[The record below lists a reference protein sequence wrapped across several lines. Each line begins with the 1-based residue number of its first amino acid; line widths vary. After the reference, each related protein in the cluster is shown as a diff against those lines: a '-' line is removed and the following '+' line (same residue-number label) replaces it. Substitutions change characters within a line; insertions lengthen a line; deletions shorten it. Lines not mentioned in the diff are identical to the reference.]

1 MTIATSQITIVVYEN
16 TDEDI
21 NELKEQVLTNKQEIT
36 NVKSVADNN
45 AKEIINKVSTDTFNN
60 QVQILENDLAKAN
73 EGLNK
78 WLYEIYP
85 KSLFAEADR
94 AKYTLDIFSNNKD
107 ILPSQTILLKDNELS
122 FQKNYGD
129 TYIAYTLTFVYFDA
143 AYTWETTWSYDDYA
157 SIYLNGKLVSSGTT
171 VAGRNRPITINFKTG
186 WNCLEIVLNEVAVN
200 EGFAF
205 GSTLSALTECKLM
218 NCYYASITGRE
229 SQIINKYAELKV
241 DTDGIKTK
249 VEKTE
254 SDIKEQDGKLTTLSN
269 QYSSLEQNV
278 GSFKTEVSETYT
290 TKNEFNTSVKEV
302 KIEYALSTSTT
313 TAPTSGW
320 STTAPAWQTGKYMWQ
335 KTTQTLQNGDTDVTT
350 TCIAGATGATG
361 SAGKGVKSTTIE
373 YQVGDSGTT
382 APTGTWNK
390 TIPTVSAG
398 RYLWTRVTMVYTDGG
413 SDVSYSVS
421 KMGTD
426 GKNGVDGKGIKST
439 TITYQAGTSGT
450 TKPTGT
456 WSTSIPT
463 VSQGQ
468 YLWSKTTITYT
479 DNSAPTDSYSVAY
492 IPKNGSTGATGATG
506 TGVESMTQQFYLS
519 TSKET
524 PTGGSWGTTMPT
536 WSTGKYLWTRYMI
549 TYKNP
554 TNTVPTTP
562 VCDSSWE
569 AVNEIEIGGRNIAS
583 QTNKGADGWGWGF
596 GGDGGYTKETV
607 IENNI
612 QCAKLTRNDVPA
624 TSWNFIFYSKIL
636 LTKFVPST
644 EYTISFEVRS
654 SVQSWFDVSIMCRN
668 SSGSLFKSKNV
679 INNKCTADEWSK
691 IIITS
696 TTTDEL
702 PEFAGQGL
710 YISNMNADPGTWYIF
725 RNLKIEKGNKATDW
739 TPAPE
744 DTEEA
749 ITTVKTIAEQT
760 SEKFSWLVNV
770 NDSTASS
777 LILTQNFLSAVAKDI
792 NLTGKVTFN
801 SFDDSLK
808 NTINN
813 TSKEIYHSAIGVSGE
828 DGYILF
834 AELKVTQSWQN
845 RPIAISII
853 NRGKMP
859 CTMYIEFENASGT
872 NPGVSYFKKSGTQNC
887 YIVKKSQT
895 EGIYELYLQ
904 KAESYDGLSVT
915 DYQKNKFDSTEV
927 TWKDSQVT
935 ELPSGAIAAT
945 QMIGNAEWSY
955 NNNITYIDGGKIYA
969 NTVTAQQIDVDDLF
983 AQNIKATG
991 TIEGVT
997 LNGATGNFTGTITA
1011 GNGKI
1016 GCWNINNISIYKGNE
1031 AFGNASG
1038 MYFGDSGLSLS
1049 DKFKVTS
1056 GGALTAVGANITGI
1070 ITATSGMIGGWTI
1083 GNSLFHNLDFI
1094 FSIEENNP
1102 KKMFGNNLE
1111 AISLNNNAIS
1121 AMSCYTE
1128 NQYIGDS
1135 QIQALVCS
1143 VFGQRMQYGEIT
1155 LFCGEYCKDLNVPE
1169 FINTALT
1176 LDGYSITFEEYDY
1189 DGASK
1194 GVLSQWFPNSIVIR
1208 TPWSMNFICNGNYN
1222 TIDYNGYNTLTSSL
1236 YTVINA
1242 SLRSTVNIT
1251 ADGVFYEG
1259 GTALSNKY
1267 AAKSHTH
1274 SYAASGHTHWS
1285 LISGDNVVGI
1295 GGSIERFCAYTKAL
1309 DGARDNALYCGYGN
1323 GRWKRVYAANAT
1335 ISTSD
1340 ERMKENIRSFDE
1352 RYEKLFDHLEPVTYL
1367 WRNDSSDTRNDHD
1380 RTHTGFIAQQVKK
1393 SMDQSGLTVNDFA
1406 AFCYDDFTKDSEWSP
1421 ESTNGFTDRYS
1432 LAYEEF
1438 ISLNT
1443 HMIQKTRKEV
1453 AVLRSENQKLKEE
1466 IQKIYTLLNKGGE

>member
-1 MTIATSQITIVVYEN
+1 MTIATSQITLVVYEN

-45 AKEIINKVSTDTFNN
+45 AKEIVNKVSTDTFNN
-60 QVQILENDLAKAN
+60 QVQVLENDLAKAN

-94 AKYTLDIFSNNKD
+94 AKCTIDIFSNNKG
-107 ILPSQTILLKDNELS
+107 IIPSHVVLLEDSELS
-122 FQKNYGD
+122 TQKDYAENYIG
-129 TYIAYTLTFVYFDA
+129 YALTFVYFDA
-143 AYTWETTWSYDDYA
+143 SYSWKATWSHDDGA
-157 SIYLNGKLVSSGTT
+157 SIYHNGKLLNSSNDGAAN
-171 VAGRNRPITINFKTG
+171 VQFWINFTTG
-186 WNCLEIVLNEVAVN
+186 WNCLEVVLNEITGK

-205 GSTLSALTECKLM
+205 GSTLSALSKCKLM

-229 SQIINKYAELKV
+229 SQIVNKYAELKV

-278 GSFKTEVSETYT
+278 GSFKTEVSNTYT
-290 TKNEFNTSVKEV
+290 TKSEFNTSVKEV

-382 APTGTWNK
+382 APTGTWSK

-398 RYLWTRVTMVYTDGG
+398 KYLWTRVTMAYTDGG
-413 SDVSYSVS
+413 NDVSYSVS

-479 DNSAPTDSYSVAY
+479 DNSTPTDSYSVAY
-492 IPKNGSTGATGATG
+492 IPKNGSTGATG

-569 AVNEIEIGGRNIAS
+569 AVNEIEIGGRNLLLYSSNPINS
-583 QTNKGADGWGWGF
+583 NYYTNNQLSADETKWNGCTVLRGNTAWSGIRWRFNKNLIERNQIKVGDTLTYSIYAKTNNPTALSIMLYQRYLSESGAWNMSDFMPITSEWKQYYVTF
-596 GGDGGYTKETV
+596 TV
-607 IENNI
+607 TE
-612 QCAKLTRNDVPA
+612 KMLTPA
-624 TSWNFIFYSKIL
+624 TQSTLVGFE
-636 LTKFVPST
+636 LT
-644 EYTISFEVRS
+644 
-654 SVQSWFDVSIMCRN
+654 QDCN
-668 SSGSLFKSKNV
+668 AGSYVYWACPKV
-679 INNKCTADEWSK
+679 
-691 IIITS
+691 
-696 TTTDEL
+696 
-702 PEFAGQGL
+702 
-710 YISNMNADPGTWYIF
+710 
-725 RNLKIEKGNKATDW
+725 EKGNKATDW

-749 ITTVKTIAEQT
+749 IVNVKTIAEQT

-813 TSKEIYHSAIGVSGE
+813 TSKEIYHSAIGVSGQ
-828 DGYILF
+828 DGYILL
-834 AELKVTQSWQN
+834 AEMKTSGSYQN
-845 RPIAISII
+845 QPISITVL
-853 NRGKMP
+853 NRGTIP
-859 CTMYIEFENASGT
+859 CTMYIQFKNDSGT
-872 NPGVSYFKKSGTQNC
+872 NPDIMYFKKDGTLNC
-887 YIVKKSQT
+887 YMVRKSQT
-895 EGIYELYLQ
+895 EPIYELYV
-904 KAESYDGLSVT
+904 KKEDAYDDFSVV
-915 DYQKNKFDSTEV
+915 DYQKGSYLKLDL

-969 NTVTAQQIDVDDLF
+969 NTVTAQQIDVADLF

-1016 GCWNINNISIYKGNE
+1016 GCWNINNTSIYKGNE

-1056 GGALTAVGANITGI
+1056 GGALTAVDATITGS
-1070 ITATSGMIGGWTI
+1070 ITCPAVS
-1083 GNSLFHNLDFI
+1083 
-1094 FSIEENNP
+1094 
-1102 KKMFGNNLE
+1102 
-1111 AISLNNNAIS
+1111 
-1121 AMSCYTE
+1121 
-1128 NQYIGDS
+1128 DS
-1135 QIQALVCS
+1135 YS
-1143 VFGQRMQYGEIT
+1143 FEIT
-1155 LFCGEYCKDLNVPE
+1155 LGSEGIKSIAYDNSHELSINAHVLE
-1169 FINTALT
+1169 FVDKYTNHGILSAGVLT
-1176 LDGYSITFEEYDY
+1176 LS
-1189 DGASK
+1189 
-1194 GVLSQWFPNSIVIR
+1194 
-1208 TPWSMNFICNGNYN
+1208 N
-1222 TIDYNGYNTLTSSL
+1222 TNENNK
-1236 YTVINA
+1236 TVITDDSFFGGGYIQCLGDIKA
-1242 SLRSTVNIT
+1242 GSWI
-1251 ADGVFYEG
+1251 YEG
-1259 GTALSNKY
+1259 GTPIRNLY
-1267 AAKSHTH
+1267 AAKSHSH
-1274 SYAASGHTHWS
+1274 SYLPLSGGQMTGSINLGHRHYLNGKTS
-1285 LISGDNVVGI
+1285 AGGDYMICGMGI
-1295 GGSIERFCAYTKAL
+1295 GGSDNVNCTFLGNTSLRTYLRGASVRLKDGTAVTSNL
-1309 DGARDNALYCGYGN
+1309 DKKHDVCKLEDS
-1323 GRWKRVYAANAT
+1323 V
-1335 ISTSD
+1335 
-1340 ERMKENIRSFDE
+1340 
-1352 RYEKLFDHLEPVTYL
+1352 YEKIFDCLNPISYKL
-1367 WRNDSSDTRNDHD
+1367 NDGDSG
-1380 RTHTGFIAQQVKK
+1380 RTHIGFGAQHVVEAVEKA
-1393 SMDQSGLTVNDFA
+1393 GLTTKDFA
-1406 AFCYDDFTKDSEWSP
+1406 AVIIDLE
-1421 ESTNGFTDRYS
+1421 NGTPVDYCLR
-1432 LAYEEF
+1432 YEEF

-1443 HMIQKTRKEV
+1443 HMIQKTRKEM

>member
-1 MTIATSQITIVVYEN
+1 MTIATSQITLVVYEN

-45 AKEIINKVSTDTFNN
+45 AKEIVNKVSTDTFNN
-60 QVQILENDLAKAN
+60 QVQVLENDLAKAN

-94 AKYTLDIFSNNKD
+94 AKCTIDIFSNNKG
-107 ILPSQTILLKDNELS
+107 IIPSHVVLLEDSELS
-122 FQKNYGD
+122 TQKDYAENYIG
-129 TYIAYTLTFVYFDA
+129 YALTFVYFDA
-143 AYTWETTWSYDDYA
+143 SYSWKATWSHDDGA
-157 SIYLNGKLVSSGTT
+157 SIYHNGKLLNSSNGGAAN
-171 VAGRNRPITINFKTG
+171 VQFWINFTTG
-186 WNCLEIVLNEVAVN
+186 WNCLEVVLNEITGK
-200 EGFAF
+200 ESFAF
-205 GSTLSALTECKLM
+205 GSTLSALAECKLM

-229 SQIINKYAELKV
+229 SQIVNKYAELKV

-278 GSFKTEVSETYT
+278 GSFKTEVSNTYT
-290 TKNEFNTSVKEV
+290 TKSEFNTSVKEV

-382 APTGTWNK
+382 APTGTWSK

-398 RYLWTRVTMVYTDGG
+398 KYLWTRVTMAYTDGG
-413 SDVSYSVS
+413 NDVSYSVS

-479 DNSAPTDSYSVAY
+479 DNSTPTDSYSVAY
-492 IPKNGSTGATGATG
+492 IPKNGSTGATG

-583 QTNKGADGWGWGF
+583 QTNKGADGWGWSF
-596 GGDGGYTKETV
+596 GGGGGCTKETV
-607 IENNI
+607 VENNI
-612 QCAKLTRNDVPA
+612 QCAKLIRNDVA
-624 TSWNFIFYSKIL
+624 VTSWNYIYYSKIL

-644 EYTISFEVRS
+644 EYTISFEVKS
-654 SVQSWFDVSIMCRN
+654 SVQSWFDITIQNGNATGGV
-668 SSGSLFKSKNV
+668 FKSRKI
-679 INNKCTADEWSK
+679 INNKCTANEWSK
-691 IIITS
+691 IVITS
-696 TTTDEL
+696 TTYDEL
-702 PEFAGQGL
+702 PELTDQVL
-710 YISNMNADPGTWYIF
+710 YISNMNTDPGTWYIF

-749 ITTVKTIAEQT
+749 IVNVKTIAEQT

-813 TSKEIYHSAIGVSGE
+813 TSKEIYHSAIGVSGQH
-828 DGYILF
+828 GYILL
-834 AELKVTQSWQN
+834 AEMKTSGNYQN
-845 RPIAISII
+845 QPISITVL
-853 NRGKMP
+853 NRGTIP
-859 CTMYIEFENASGT
+859 CTMYIQFKNDSGT
-872 NPGVSYFKKSGTQNC
+872 NPDIMYFKKDGTLNC
-887 YIVKKSQT
+887 YMVRKSQT
-895 EGIYELYLQ
+895 EPIYELYV
-904 KAESYDGLSVT
+904 KKEDAYDDFSVV
-915 DYQKNKFDSTEV
+915 DYQKGSYLKLDL

-969 NTVTAQQIDVDDLF
+969 NTVTAQQIDVADLF

-1016 GCWNINNISIYKGNE
+1016 GCWNINNTSIYKGNE

-1056 GGALTAVGANITGI
+1056 GGALTAVDANITGI
-1070 ITATSGMIGGWTI
+1070 ITATSGTIGGWNI

-1094 FSIEENNP
+1094 FNIEENNP

-1111 AISLNNNAIS
+1111 AISLNSNAIS

-1135 QIQALVCS
+1135 QTQALVCS
-1143 VFGQRMQYGEIT
+1143 VFGQRMRYGEIT
-1155 LFCGEYCKDLNVPE
+1155 LFCGDYCKDLNVPE
-1169 FINTALT
+1169 FINTTLT
-1176 LDGYSITFEEYDY
+1176 LDGYSITFEEYDH

-1194 GVLSQWFPNSIVIR
+1194 GALSQWFPNSIFIR
-1208 TPWSMNFICNGNYN
+1208 TPWSMNFICNGNVN

-1274 SYAASGHTHWS
+1274 NVIWSGSHGVKFTSAGNFKPCDNGSDDNYDNKVPCGIVTSRWTRLYAGNAS
-1285 LISGDNVVGI
+1285 
-1295 GGSIERFCAYTKAL
+1295 
-1309 DGARDNALYCGYGN
+1309 
-1323 GRWKRVYAANAT
+1323 

-1340 ERMKENIRSFDE
+1340 RRLKENIRSFDE
-1352 RYEKLFDHLEPVTYL
+1352 RYEKLFDSLEPVTYL
-1367 WRNDSSDTRNDHD
+1367 WKNDGSDTRDDHD
-1380 RTHTGFIAQQVKK
+1380 RIHTGFIAQQVKN
-1393 SMDQSGLTVNDFA
+1393 SMDQVGLTDQDFA
-1406 AFCYDDFTKDSEWSP
+1406 AFCYDDFTKDPEWSP

-1443 HMIQKTRKEV
+1443 HMIQKTRKEM

-1466 IQKIYTLLNKGGE
+1466 IRKIYTLLNKGGK